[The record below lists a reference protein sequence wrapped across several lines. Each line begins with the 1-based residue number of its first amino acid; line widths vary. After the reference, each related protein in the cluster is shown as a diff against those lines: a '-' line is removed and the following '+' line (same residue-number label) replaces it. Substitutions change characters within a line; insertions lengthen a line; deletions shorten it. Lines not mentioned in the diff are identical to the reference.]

1 MPDIFIFI
9 CGATVAMVFFILG
22 FLFGVA
28 YTRATDA
35 KFTTPDGLITFDL
48 NKLLEFEEQRLDKQA
63 EEQANNDIKEGGD

>member
-63 EEQANNDIKEGGD
+63 EEQGDNNIEGGQ